1 VRSYKEITYRYL
13 KGQRNRTLL
22 TILGII
28 LSVALISAIGTII
41 VSARGA
47 LISGAI
53 RENGSHHAKFIEMD
67 KDNLNKLINN
77 VGVSE
82 IGVGKLEGAAI
93 VKETTEEEKKEYRW
107 DIPYRYIEIEGLEEK
122 ALEMLPFNL
131 KEGRFPKNSDEI
143 AIEYWMASYF
153 DKEVKLGDKIKLTIG
168 NRIMESDE
176 ETSDGK
182 VIRKETFEEK
192 GEKEYTLVGFIK
204 SQYMWKGNLVTKGI
218 TGLDNRAEEGRYN
231 AYIKIPNIKD
241 AYKKI
246 TLIAKD
252 MGKTEKDFEYNY
264 RVLRLYA
271 ESMSQMFNKSM
282 VVLLV
287 FVVGLIIVSTIAV
300 IYNAFNIS
308 VLERIAQFG
317 LLRSVGATPKQIIG
331 IVIKE
336 ALILS
341 IVGIPIGL
349 FSGVFAM
356 RVVLYIISL
365 LKSDIPIFKDM
376 RITIS
381 GIVFL
386 ISTITGLVTV
396 FLSAIGPARRAGS
409 VSALEAVRN
418 TGSFKKERFKRA
430 KNSVFIRKTLGIE
443 GEIAYKN
450 LRRNRKRFIITV
462 FSMVISISLFIT
474 FSSFSDFMFKM
485 GIVESKEMGDF
496 CIYSIYDDMD
506 DKERIY
512 TELKNI
518 KDIER
523 VYKVGH
529 NDGEALVEES
539 KISKKMI
546 EMTPYL
552 LDNKKDNLISIDS
565 VQISTIGDENF
576 KVLNGLLKEGTLDIN
591 KLNKENGVLVINN
604 TYVYNQKTNRNS
616 LMEGYKLRAGDKI
629 LYTPYGLDKE
639 GAQPVYKELTVLGV
653 LEKGILDMEYNL
665 NGSINIITTEAVLE
679 NLLKTNDETFN
690 AAEVGRYGTNI
701 YIEMAENGNIEVVRS
716 YLDEL
721 EEVVPGLNYIDY
733 AESAKENRVASIIV
747 SIFLYGF
754 VAIITLISSINIIN
768 TISTNIILRTKEIA
782 MIKAVGMTQS
792 GIKRMVALE
801 SLFYGIYAAIF
812 GGIIGTG
819 LSYILFN
826 ILMNIREF
834 QWIIPWK
841 NIITACIGAAIIAL
855 LSGAYPLKRI
865 NDKIIVESMRT
876 EN

>member
-1 VRSYKEITYRYL
+1 MKSYKEITYRYL
-13 KGQRNRTLL
+13 KGQKNRTLL

-47 LISGAI
+47 LITDAI
-53 RENGSHHAKFIEMD
+53 RENGSYHAKFNEMD
-67 KDNLNKLINN
+67 KDGINKLTNH

-82 IGVGKLEGAAI
+82 VGIGKLEGSAA
-93 VKETTEEEKKEYRW
+93 VKETTEEEREDYGLYL
-107 DIPYRYIEIEGLEEK
+107 PYRYIEIEGYEK
-122 ALEMLPFNL
+122 KTIEMLPFDL
-131 KEGRFPKNSDEI
+131 KEGRFPENSDEI
-143 AIEYWMASYF
+143 AIEYWMTNYF

-168 NRIMESDE
+168 NRIIGNDE
-176 ETSDGK
+176 KTKDGK
-182 VIRKETFEEK
+182 IISKETFEK
-192 GEKEYTLVGFIK
+192 TGEKEYTVVGFIK
-204 SQYMWKGNLVTKGI
+204 PQYIWKGNLVTKGVI
-218 TGLDNRAEEGRYN
+218 GLDNKIEEGNYN

-241 AYKKI
+241 AYEKI
-246 TLIAKD
+246 TSIAKD
-252 MGKTEKDFEYNY
+252 LGKTEKDFEYNY

-271 ESMSQMFNKSM
+271 ESMSQTFDKSM
-282 VVLLV
+282 VVLLA

-317 LLRSVGATPKQIIG
+317 LLRSVGATPNQIRG
-331 IVIKE
+331 IVLKE
-336 ALILS
+336 AMILS
-341 IVGIPIGL
+341 IIGIPIGL

-365 LKSDIPIFKDM
+365 LKSDIPLFKDM
-376 RITIS
+376 KITIS
-381 GIVFL
+381 GTVFL
-386 ISTITGLVTV
+386 ISTITGLLTV
-396 FLSAIGPARRAGS
+396 FLSAIGPAKRAGK

-418 TGSFKKERFKRA
+418 TGSFKKENFKKVR
-430 KNSVFIRKTLGIE
+430 NSVFIRKVLGVE

-474 FSSFSDFMFKM
+474 FSSFSNFMFKM
-485 GIVESKEMGDF
+485 GVVESSDMGDF
-496 CIYSIYDDMD
+496 VIFGNMD
-506 DKERIY
+506 DKEEEIY
-512 TELKNI
+512 RELKGI
-518 KDIER
+518 EDIER
-523 VYKVGH
+523 IYKVNQSYGQV
-529 NDGEALVEES
+529 LIEEN

-546 EMTPYL
+546 EMSPYL
-552 LDNKKDNLISIDS
+552 LDKKKGNLNRIDN
-565 VQISTIGDENF
+565 VQVTTIGDENF
-576 KVLNGLLKEGTLDIN
+576 EMLKGLLKEGTIDI
-591 KLNKENGVLVINN
+591 KELNKENGVLVINN
-604 TYVYNQKTNRNS
+604 TYAYNQKTDRNS
-616 LMEGYKLRAGDKI
+616 LIEGYRLKAGDKI
-629 LYTPYGLDKE
+629 QYSPYYGDKRE
-639 GAQPVYKELTVLGV
+639 DETAYKELTVAGV
-653 LEKGILDMEYNL
+653 LDKGILGMEYNM
-665 NGSINIITTEAVLE
+665 NGSINIIATESVLN
-679 NLLKTNDETFN
+679 NLLTIEEAPNTKILESDLRMSIEIKDDGKIENI
-690 AAEVGRYGTNI
+690 RY
-701 YIEMAENGNIEVVRS
+701 

-721 EEVVPGLNYIDY
+721 EAATPGFSYIDY
-733 AESAKENRVASIIV
+733 ADVAKETRIASIIV

-792 GIKRMVALE
+792 GIKRMVAFE

-812 GGIIGTG
+812 GGVIGTG
-819 LSYILFN
+819 LAYILFN

-841 NIITACIGAAIIAL
+841 NIIIACIGATIIAL

-865 NDKIIVESMRT
+865 NDKIIVESMKA

>member
-1 VRSYKEITYRYL
+1 MRSYKEITYRYL

-28 LSVALISAIGTII
+28 LSVALVSAIGTII

-47 LISGAI
+47 LITEAI
-53 RENGSHHAKFIEMD
+53 RENGSYHAKFAEMD
-67 KDNLNKLINN
+67 KDNINKMINH

-82 IGVGKLEGAAI
+82 VGIGKLEGAAI
-93 VKETTEEEKKEYRW
+93 VKETTEEEKEEYRW
-107 DIPYRYIEIEGLEEK
+107 DIPYRYIEIEGLEEEDI
-122 ALEMLPFNL
+122 EMLPFNL
-131 KEGRFPKNSDEI
+131 KEGRFPKAPDEI

-153 DKEVKLGDKIKLTIG
+153 DKEVKLGDKIKLTMG
-168 NRIMESDE
+168 NRIIGNDE
-176 ETSDGK
+176 ETQDGQI
-182 VIRKETFEEK
+182 VRKEIFEK
-192 GEKEYTLVGFIK
+192 TGEKEYTVVGFIK
-204 SQYMWKGNLVTKGI
+204 PQYIWKGNLVTKGI
-218 TGLDNRAEEGRYN
+218 TGLDSRVEEGNYN

-241 AYKKI
+241 AYEKI
-246 TLIAKD
+246 TSIAKD
-252 MGKTEKDFEYNY
+252 LGKTEEDFEYNY

-271 ESMSQMFNKSM
+271 ESMSQTFDKSM
-282 VVLLV
+282 VVLLI

-317 LLRSVGATPKQIIG
+317 LLRSVGATPNQIRG
-331 IVIKE
+331 IVLKE

-341 IVGIPIGL
+341 IIGIPIGL

-365 LKSDIPIFKDM
+365 LKSDIPLFKDM
-376 RITIS
+376 KITIS
-381 GIVFL
+381 GAVFL

-396 FLSAIGPARRAGS
+396 FLSAIGPARRAGK

-418 TGSFKKERFKRA
+418 TGSFKKEKFK
-430 KNSVFIRKTLGIE
+430 KVQNSVFIRRILGVE

-496 CIYSIYDDMD
+496 SIYGDID
-506 DKERIY
+506 DKSEEIY
-512 TELKNI
+512 TGLRNI
-518 KDIER
+518 KDIKR
-523 VYKVGH
+523 VYKVKF
-529 NDGEALVEES
+529 NNGEALIEES
-539 KISKKMI
+539 RISKKMI
-546 EMTPYL
+546 EMAPFL
-552 LDNKKDNLISIDS
+552 FEKKKDNLIRINN
-565 VQISTIGDENF
+565 VQVSTIGDENF
-576 KVLNGLLKEGTLDIN
+576 ENLKGLLKEGTLDVN
-591 KLNKENGVLVINN
+591 RLNKENGVLVINS
-604 TYVYNQKTNRNS
+604 TYAYNQKTDRNS
-616 LMEGYKLRAGDKI
+616 LMEGYKLKVGDKI
-629 LYTPYGLDKE
+629 PYTSYDLNKE
-639 GAQPVYKELTVLGV
+639 RVEPVYKELTVVGV
-653 LEKGILDMEYNL
+653 LEKGILDKEYNL
-665 NGSINIITTEAVLE
+665 NGSINIITTESVLE
-679 NLLKTNDETFN
+679 NLLKTDDEDFDD
-690 AAEVGRYGTNI
+690 AEVGRYRTNM
-701 YIEMAENGNIEVVRS
+701 YIEMAENGSIESVKA
-716 YLDEL
+716 YLDDL
-721 EEVVPGLNYIDY
+721 EEATPGLHYIDY

-812 GGIIGTG
+812 GGVIGTG

-826 ILMNIREF
+826 ILMKIREF

-841 NIITACIGAAIIAL
+841 NIAIACVGATIIAL

-865 NDKIIVESMRT
+865 NDKIIVESMKA

>member
-1 VRSYKEITYRYL
+1 MKSYKEITYRYL

-47 LISGAI
+47 LITEAI
-53 RENGSHHAKFIEMD
+53 RENGSHHAKFVEID
-67 KDNLNKLINN
+67 KNQINEIIN
-77 VGVSE
+77 HVGVSE
-82 IGVGKLEGAAI
+82 VGVSKVEGATA
-93 VKETTEEEKKEYRW
+93 VKETTEEEQEDYGLN
-107 DIPYRYIEIEGLEEK
+107 IPYRYIEIEGYEK
-122 ALEMLPFNL
+122 KTIEMLPFNL
-131 KEGRFPKNSDEI
+131 KEGRFPENSDEL

-153 DKEVKLGDKIKLTIG
+153 DKEVKLGDKIKLTMG
-168 NRIMESDE
+168 NRIIGNDE
-176 ETSDGK
+176 ETQDGQI
-182 VIRKETFEEK
+182 VRKEIFEK
-192 GEKEYTLVGFIK
+192 TGEKEYTVVGFIK
-204 SQYMWKGNLVTKGI
+204 PQYIWKGNLVTKGI
-218 TGLDNRAEEGRYN
+218 TGLDNKAEEGRYN

-246 TLIAKD
+246 TSIARD
-252 MGKTEKDFEYNY
+252 IGKMEKDFEYNY

-271 ESMSQMFNKSM
+271 ESMSQTFDKSM

-317 LLRSVGATPKQIIG
+317 LLRSVGATPNQIRG
-331 IVIKE
+331 IVVKE

-365 LKSDIPIFKDM
+365 LKSDIPLFKDM

-381 GIVFL
+381 GTVFL

-396 FLSAIGPARRAGS
+396 FLSAIGPARRAGR

-430 KNSVFIRKTLGIE
+430 KNSVFIRKILGIE

-474 FSSFSDFMFKM
+474 FSSFSNFMFKM
-485 GIVESKEMGDF
+485 GIVESKDMGDF
-496 CIYSIYDDMD
+496 TIYGNMD
-506 DKERIY
+506 DKEEEIY
-512 TELKNI
+512 TQLKST

-523 VYKVGH
+523 IYKVKRAY
-529 NDGEALVEES
+529 GEVLIEEN
-539 KISKKMI
+539 KISKKML

-552 LDNKKDNLISIDS
+552 LDKKKDDLARINN
-565 VQISTIGDENF
+565 VQVTTIGDENF
-576 KVLNGLLKEGTLDIN
+576 EKLKGLLKEGIVDI
-591 KLNKENGVLVINN
+591 KALNEENGVLVINN
-604 TYVYNQKTNRNS
+604 TYAYNQKTGRNF
-616 LMEGYKLRAGDKI
+616 LIEGYGLKAGDKI
-629 LYTPYGLDKE
+629 QYASYYRDRQEDET
-639 GAQPVYKELTVLGV
+639 VYKELTVAGV
-653 LEKGILDMEYNL
+653 LDKGILGMEYNL
-665 NGSINIITTEAVLE
+665 NGSINIITTEAIFDKLLTIDEMSDTKELE
-679 NLLKTNDETFN
+679 SDLRMF
-690 AAEVGRYGTNI
+690 
-701 YIEMAENGNIEVVRS
+701 IEMKNDGNIESVRA

-721 EEVVPGLNYIDY
+721 EEITPGLNYIDY

-754 VAIITLISSINIIN
+754 VVIITLISSINIIN

-841 NIITACIGAAIIAL
+841 NIITACMGAAIIAL

>member
-1 VRSYKEITYRYL
+1 VKSYKEITYRYL

-47 LISGAI
+47 LITEAI
-53 RENGSHHAKFIEMD
+53 RENGSHHAKFVEID
-67 KDNLNKLINN
+67 KNQINEIIN
-77 VGVSE
+77 HVGVSE
-82 IGVGKLEGAAI
+82 VGVSKVEGATA
-93 VKETTEEEKKEYRW
+93 VKETTEEEQEDYGLN
-107 DIPYRYIEIEGLEEK
+107 IPYRYIEIEGYEK
-122 ALEMLPFNL
+122 KTIEMLPFNL
-131 KEGRFPKNSDEI
+131 KEGRFPENSDEL

-153 DKEVKLGDKIKLTIG
+153 DKEVKLGDKIKLTMG
-168 NRIMESDE
+168 NRIIGNDE
-176 ETSDGK
+176 ETQDGQI
-182 VIRKETFEEK
+182 VRKEIFEK
-192 GEKEYTLVGFIK
+192 TGEKEYTVVGFIK
-204 SQYMWKGNLVTKGI
+204 PQYIWKGNLVTKGI
-218 TGLDNRAEEGRYN
+218 TGLDNKAEEGRYN

-246 TLIAKD
+246 TSIARD
-252 MGKTEKDFEYNY
+252 IGKMEKDFEYNY

-271 ESMSQMFNKSM
+271 ESMSQTFDKSM

-317 LLRSVGATPKQIIG
+317 LLRSVGATPNQIRG
-331 IVIKE
+331 IVVKE

-365 LKSDIPIFKDM
+365 LKSDIPLFKDM

-381 GIVFL
+381 GTVFL

-396 FLSAIGPARRAGS
+396 FLSAIGPARRAGR

-430 KNSVFIRKTLGIE
+430 KNSVFIRKILGIE

-474 FSSFSDFMFKM
+474 FSSFSNFMFKM
-485 GIVESKEMGDF
+485 GIVESKDMGDF
-496 CIYSIYDDMD
+496 TIYGNMD
-506 DKERIY
+506 DKEEEIY
-512 TELKNI
+512 TQLKST

-523 VYKVGH
+523 IYKVKRAY
-529 NDGEALVEES
+529 GEVLIEEN
-539 KISKKMI
+539 KISKKML

-552 LDNKKDNLISIDS
+552 LDKKKDDLARINN
-565 VQISTIGDENF
+565 VQVTTIGDENF
-576 KVLNGLLKEGTLDIN
+576 EKLKGLLKEGIVDI
-591 KLNKENGVLVINN
+591 KALNEENGVLVINN
-604 TYVYNQKTNRNS
+604 TYAYNQKTGRNF
-616 LMEGYKLRAGDKI
+616 LIEGYGLKAGDKI
-629 LYTPYGLDKE
+629 QYASYYRDRQEDET
-639 GAQPVYKELTVLGV
+639 VYKELTVAGV
-653 LEKGILDMEYNL
+653 LDKGILGMEYNL
-665 NGSINIITTEAVLE
+665 NGSINIITTEAIFDKLLTIDEMSDTKELE
-679 NLLKTNDETFN
+679 SDLRMF
-690 AAEVGRYGTNI
+690 
-701 YIEMAENGNIEVVRS
+701 IEMKNDGNIESVRA

-721 EEVVPGLNYIDY
+721 EEITPGLNYIDY

-754 VAIITLISSINIIN
+754 VVIITLISSINIIN

-841 NIITACIGAAIIAL
+841 NIITACMGAAIIAL

>member
-1 VRSYKEITYRYL
+1 MRSYKEITYRYL

-28 LSVALISAIGTII
+28 LSVALVSAIGTII

-47 LISGAI
+47 LITEAI
-53 RENGSHHAKFIEMD
+53 RENGSYHAKFAEMD
-67 KDNLNKLINN
+67 KDNINKMINH

-82 IGVGKLEGAAI
+82 VGIGKLEGAAI
-93 VKETTEEEKKEYRW
+93 VKETTEEEKEEYRW
-107 DIPYRYIEIEGLEEK
+107 DIPYRYIEIEGLEEE
-122 ALEMLPFNL
+122 AIEMLPFNL
-131 KEGRFPKNSDEI
+131 KEGRFPKAPDEI

-153 DKEVKLGDKIKLTIG
+153 DKEVKLGDKIKLTMG
-168 NRIMESDE
+168 NRIIGNDE
-176 ETSDGK
+176 ETQDGQI
-182 VIRKETFEEK
+182 VRKEIFEK
-192 GEKEYTLVGFIK
+192 TGEKEYTVVGFIK
-204 SQYMWKGNLVTKGI
+204 PQYIWKGNLVTKGI
-218 TGLDNRAEEGRYN
+218 TGLDSRVEEGNYN

-241 AYKKI
+241 AYEKI
-246 TLIAKD
+246 TSIAKD
-252 MGKTEKDFEYNY
+252 LGKTEEDFEYNY

-271 ESMSQMFNKSM
+271 ESMSQTFDKSM
-282 VVLLV
+282 VVLLI

-317 LLRSVGATPKQIIG
+317 LLRSVGATPNQIRG
-331 IVIKE
+331 IVLKE

-341 IVGIPIGL
+341 IIGIPIGL

-365 LKSDIPIFKDM
+365 LKSDIPLFKDM
-376 RITIS
+376 KITIS
-381 GIVFL
+381 GAVFL

-396 FLSAIGPARRAGS
+396 FLSAIGPARRAGK

-418 TGSFKKERFKRA
+418 TGSFKKEKFK
-430 KNSVFIRKTLGIE
+430 KVQNSVFIRRILGVE

-496 CIYSIYDDMD
+496 SIYGDID
-506 DKERIY
+506 DKSEEIY
-512 TELKNI
+512 TGLRNI
-518 KDIER
+518 KDIKR
-523 VYKVGH
+523 VYKVKF
-529 NDGEALVEES
+529 NNGEALIEES
-539 KISKKMI
+539 RISKKMI
-546 EMTPYL
+546 EMAPFL
-552 LDNKKDNLISIDS
+552 FEKKKDNLIRINN
-565 VQISTIGDENF
+565 VQVSTIGDENF
-576 KVLNGLLKEGTLDIN
+576 ETLKGLLKEGTLDVN
-591 KLNKENGVLVINN
+591 RLNKENGVLVINS
-604 TYVYNQKTNRNS
+604 TYAYNQKTDRNS
-616 LMEGYKLRAGDKI
+616 LMEGYKLKVGDKI
-629 LYTPYGLDKE
+629 PYTSYDLNKE
-639 GAQPVYKELTVLGV
+639 RVEPVYKELTVVGV
-653 LEKGILDMEYNL
+653 LEKGILDKEYNL
-665 NGSINIITTEAVLE
+665 NGSINIITTESVLE
-679 NLLKTNDETFN
+679 NLLKTDDEGFDD
-690 AAEVGRYGTNI
+690 AEVGRYRTNM
-701 YIEMAENGNIEVVRS
+701 YIEMAENGSIESVKA
-716 YLDEL
+716 YLDDL
-721 EEVVPGLNYIDY
+721 EEATPGLHYIDY

-812 GGIIGTG
+812 GGVIGTG

-826 ILMNIREF
+826 ILMKIREF

-841 NIITACIGAAIIAL
+841 NIAIACVGATIIAL

-865 NDKIIVESMRT
+865 NDKIIVESMKA

>member
-1 VRSYKEITYRYL
+1 MRSYKEITYRYL

-28 LSVALISAIGTII
+28 LSVALVSAIGTII

-47 LISGAI
+47 LITEAI
-53 RENGSHHAKFIEMD
+53 RENGSYHAKFAEMD
-67 KDNLNKLINN
+67 KDNINKMTNH

-82 IGVGKLEGAAI
+82 VGVGKLEGAAI
-93 VKETTEEEKKEYRW
+93 VKETTEEEKEEYRW
-107 DIPYRYIEIEGLEEK
+107 DIPYRYIEIEGLEEE
-122 ALEMLPFNL
+122 AIEMLPFNL
-131 KEGRFPKNSDEI
+131 KEGRIPKAPDEI

-153 DKEVKLGDKIKLTIG
+153 DKEVKLGDKIKLTMG
-168 NRIMESDE
+168 NRIIGNDE
-176 ETSDGK
+176 ETQDGQI
-182 VIRKETFEEK
+182 VRKETFEK
-192 GEKEYTLVGFIK
+192 TGEKEYTVVGFIK
-204 SQYMWKGNLVTKGI
+204 PQYIWKGNLVTKGI
-218 TGLDNRAEEGRYN
+218 TGLDSRVEEGNYN

-241 AYKKI
+241 AYEKI
-246 TLIAKD
+246 TSIAKD
-252 MGKTEKDFEYNY
+252 LGKTEEDFEYNY

-271 ESMSQMFNKSM
+271 ESMSQTFDRSM
-282 VVLLV
+282 VVLLI

-317 LLRSVGATPKQIIG
+317 LLRSVGATPNQIRG
-331 IVIKE
+331 IVLKE

-341 IVGIPIGL
+341 IIGIPIGL

-365 LKSDIPIFKDM
+365 LKSDIYLFKDM
-376 RITIS
+376 KITIS
-381 GIVFL
+381 GAVFL

-396 FLSAIGPARRAGS
+396 FLSAIGPARRAGK

-418 TGSFKKERFKRA
+418 TGSFKKEKFK
-430 KNSVFIRKTLGIE
+430 KIQNSILVRRILGVE

-485 GIVESKEMGDF
+485 GIVESKDMGDF
-496 CIYSIYDDMD
+496 SIYGDID
-506 DKERIY
+506 DKSEEIY
-512 TELKNI
+512 TELRNI
-518 KDIER
+518 KDIKR
-523 VYKVGH
+523 VYKVKF
-529 NDGEALVEES
+529 NNGEALIEES
-539 KISKKMI
+539 RISKKMI
-546 EMTPYL
+546 EMAPFL
-552 LDNKKDNLISIDS
+552 FEKKRDNLIRINN
-565 VQISTIGDENF
+565 VQVSTIGDENF
-576 KVLNGLLKEGTLDIN
+576 ETLKGLLKEGTLDVN
-591 KLNKENGVLVINN
+591 RLNKENGVLIINS
-604 TYVYNQKTNRNS
+604 TYAYNQKTDRNS
-616 LMEGYKLRAGDKI
+616 LMEGYKLKVGDKI
-629 LYTPYGLDKE
+629 PYTSYDLNKE
-639 GAQPVYKELTVLGV
+639 RVEPVYKELTVVGV
-653 LEKGILDMEYNL
+653 LEKGILDKEYNP
-665 NGSINIITTEAVLE
+665 NGSINIITTESVLE
-679 NLLKTNDETFN
+679 NLLKTDDEDFDD
-690 AAEVGRYGTNI
+690 AEVGRYRTNM
-701 YIEMAENGNIEVVRS
+701 YIEMAENGSIESVKA
-716 YLDEL
+716 YLDDL
-721 EEVVPGLNYIDY
+721 EEATPGLHYIDY

-812 GGIIGTG
+812 GGVIGTG

-826 ILMNIREF
+826 ILMKIREF

-841 NIITACIGAAIIAL
+841 NITIACVGATIIAL

-865 NDKIIVESMRT
+865 NDKIIVESMKA

>member
-1 VRSYKEITYRYL
+1 M

-28 LSVALISAIGTII
+28 LSVALVSAIGTII

-47 LISGAI
+47 LITEAI
-53 RENGSHHAKFIEMD
+53 RENGSYHAKFAEMD
-67 KDNLNKLINN
+67 KDNINKMTNH

-82 IGVGKLEGAAI
+82 VGVGKLEGAAI
-93 VKETTEEEKKEYRW
+93 VKETTEEEKEEYRW
-107 DIPYRYIEIEGLEEK
+107 DIPYRYIEIEGLEEE
-122 ALEMLPFNL
+122 AIEMLPFNL
-131 KEGRFPKNSDEI
+131 KEGRIPKAPDEI

-153 DKEVKLGDKIKLTIG
+153 DKEVKLGDKIKLTMG
-168 NRIMESDE
+168 NRIIGNDE
-176 ETSDGK
+176 ETQDGQI
-182 VIRKETFEEK
+182 VRKETFEK
-192 GEKEYTLVGFIK
+192 TGEKEYTVVGFIK
-204 SQYMWKGNLVTKGI
+204 PQYIWKGNLVTKGI
-218 TGLDNRAEEGRYN
+218 TGLDSRVEEGNYN

-241 AYKKI
+241 AYEKI
-246 TLIAKD
+246 TSIAKD
-252 MGKTEKDFEYNY
+252 LGKTEEDFEYNY

-271 ESMSQMFNKSM
+271 ESMSQTFDRSM
-282 VVLLV
+282 VVLLI

-317 LLRSVGATPKQIIG
+317 LLRSVGATPNQIRG
-331 IVIKE
+331 IVLKE

-341 IVGIPIGL
+341 IIGIPIGL

-365 LKSDIPIFKDM
+365 LKSDIYLFKDM
-376 RITIS
+376 KITIS
-381 GIVFL
+381 GAVFL

-396 FLSAIGPARRAGS
+396 FLSAIGPARRAGK

-418 TGSFKKERFKRA
+418 TGSFKKEKFK
-430 KNSVFIRKTLGIE
+430 KIQNSILVRRILGVE

-485 GIVESKEMGDF
+485 GIVESKDMGDF
-496 CIYSIYDDMD
+496 SIYGDID
-506 DKERIY
+506 DKSEEIY
-512 TELKNI
+512 TELRNI
-518 KDIER
+518 KDIKR
-523 VYKVGH
+523 VYKVKF
-529 NDGEALVEES
+529 NNGEALIEES
-539 KISKKMI
+539 RISKKMI
-546 EMTPYL
+546 EMAPFL
-552 LDNKKDNLISIDS
+552 FEKKRDNLIRINN
-565 VQISTIGDENF
+565 VQVSTIGDENF
-576 KVLNGLLKEGTLDIN
+576 ETLKGLLKEGTLDVN
-591 KLNKENGVLVINN
+591 RLNKENGVLIINS
-604 TYVYNQKTNRNS
+604 TYAYNQKTDRNS
-616 LMEGYKLRAGDKI
+616 LMEGYKLKVGDKI
-629 LYTPYGLDKE
+629 PYTSYDLNKE
-639 GAQPVYKELTVLGV
+639 RVEPVYKELTVVGV
-653 LEKGILDMEYNL
+653 LEKGILDKEYNP
-665 NGSINIITTEAVLE
+665 NGSINIITTESVLE
-679 NLLKTNDETFN
+679 NLLKTDDEDFDD
-690 AAEVGRYGTNI
+690 AEVGRYRTNM
-701 YIEMAENGNIEVVRS
+701 YIEMAENGSIESVKA
-716 YLDEL
+716 YLDDL
-721 EEVVPGLNYIDY
+721 EEATPGLHYIDY

-812 GGIIGTG
+812 GGVIGTG

-826 ILMNIREF
+826 ILMKIREF

-841 NIITACIGAAIIAL
+841 NITIACVGATIIAL

-865 NDKIIVESMRT
+865 NDKIIVESMKA

>member
-1 VRSYKEITYRYL
+1 MRSYKEITYRYL

-28 LSVALISAIGTII
+28 LSVALVSAIGTII

-47 LISGAI
+47 LITEAI
-53 RENGSHHAKFIEMD
+53 RENGSYHAKFAEMD
-67 KDNLNKLINN
+67 KDNINKMINH

-82 IGVGKLEGAAI
+82 VGIGKLEGAAI
-93 VKETTEEEKKEYRW
+93 VKETTEEEKEEYRW
-107 DIPYRYIEIEGLEEK
+107 DIPYRYIEIEGLEEE
-122 ALEMLPFNL
+122 AIEMLPFNL
-131 KEGRFPKNSDEI
+131 KEGRFPKAPDEI

-153 DKEVKLGDKIKLTIG
+153 DKEVKLGDKIKLTMG
-168 NRIMESDE
+168 NRIIGNDE
-176 ETSDGK
+176 ETQDGQI
-182 VIRKETFEEK
+182 VRKEIFEK
-192 GEKEYTLVGFIK
+192 TGEKEYTVVGFIK
-204 SQYMWKGNLVTKGI
+204 PQYIWKGNLVTKGI
-218 TGLDNRAEEGRYN
+218 TGLDSRVEEGNYN

-241 AYKKI
+241 AYEKI
-246 TLIAKD
+246 TSIAKD
-252 MGKTEKDFEYNY
+252 LGKTEEDFEYNY

-271 ESMSQMFNKSM
+271 ESMSQTFDKSM
-282 VVLLV
+282 VVLLI

-317 LLRSVGATPKQIIG
+317 LLRSVGATPNQIRG
-331 IVIKE
+331 IVLKE

-341 IVGIPIGL
+341 IIGIPIGL

-365 LKSDIPIFKDM
+365 LKSDIPLFKDM
-376 RITIS
+376 KITIS
-381 GIVFL
+381 GAVFL

-396 FLSAIGPARRAGS
+396 FLSAIGPARRAGK

-418 TGSFKKERFKRA
+418 TGSFKKEKFK
-430 KNSVFIRKTLGIE
+430 KVQNSVFIRRILGVE

-496 CIYSIYDDMD
+496 SIYGDID
-506 DKERIY
+506 DKSEEIY
-512 TELKNI
+512 TGLRNI
-518 KDIER
+518 KDIKR
-523 VYKVGH
+523 VYKVKF
-529 NDGEALVEES
+529 NNGEALIEES
-539 KISKKMI
+539 RISKKMI
-546 EMTPYL
+546 EMAPFL
-552 LDNKKDNLISIDS
+552 FEKKKDNLIRINN
-565 VQISTIGDENF
+565 VQVSTIGDENF
-576 KVLNGLLKEGTLDIN
+576 ETLKGLLKEGTLDVN
-591 KLNKENGVLVINN
+591 RENGVLVINS
-604 TYVYNQKTNRNS
+604 TYAYNQKTDRNS
-616 LMEGYKLRAGDKI
+616 LMEGYKLKVGDKI
-629 LYTPYGLDKE
+629 PYTSYDLNKE
-639 GAQPVYKELTVLGV
+639 RVEPVYKELTVVGV
-653 LEKGILDMEYNL
+653 LEKGILDKEYNL
-665 NGSINIITTEAVLE
+665 NGSINIITTESVLE
-679 NLLKTNDETFN
+679 NLLKTDDEGFDD
-690 AAEVGRYGTNI
+690 AEVGRYRTNM
-701 YIEMAENGNIEVVRS
+701 YIEMAENGSIESVKA
-716 YLDEL
+716 YLDDL
-721 EEVVPGLNYIDY
+721 EEATPGLHYIDY

-812 GGIIGTG
+812 GGVIGTG

-826 ILMNIREF
+826 ILMKIREF

-841 NIITACIGAAIIAL
+841 NIAIACVGATIIAL

-865 NDKIIVESMRT
+865 NDKIIVESMKA

>member
-1 VRSYKEITYRYL
+1 MKSYKEITYRYL
-13 KGQRNRTLL
+13 KGQKNRTLL

-47 LISGAI
+47 LITEAI
-53 RENGSHHAKFIEMD
+53 RENGSYHAKFAEMD
-67 KDNLNKLINN
+67 KDNINKMINH

-82 IGVGKLEGAAI
+82 AGIGKLEGAAI
-93 VKETTEEEKKEYRW
+93 VKETTEEERKEYRW
-107 DIPYRYIEIEGLEEK
+107 DIPYRYIEIEGLEDK
-122 ALEMLPFNL
+122 ALEMLPLNIN
-131 KEGRFPKNSDEI
+131 EGRLPKTPDEI

-153 DKEVKLGDKIKLTIG
+153 DKEVQLGDKIKLTIG
-168 NRIMESDE
+168 NRVIGNDE
-176 ETSDGK
+176 ETQDGEI
-182 VIRKETFEEK
+182 VRKETFEK
-192 GEKEYTLVGFIK
+192 TGEKEYTVVGFIK
-204 SQYMWKGNLVTKGI
+204 PQYIWKGNLVTKGVI
-218 TGLDNRAEEGRYN
+218 GLDNKIEEGSYN

-241 AYKKI
+241 AYEKI
-246 TLIAKD
+246 TSIAKD
-252 MGKTEKDFEYNY
+252 LGKTENDFEYNY

-271 ESMSQMFNKSM
+271 ESMSQTFDKSM
-282 VVLLV
+282 VVLLA

-317 LLRSVGATPKQIIG
+317 LLRSVGATPKQIRG
-331 IVIKE
+331 IVLKE
-336 ALILS
+336 AMILS
-341 IVGIPIGL
+341 IIGIPIGL

-356 RVVLYIISL
+356 RIVLYIISL
-365 LKSDIPIFKDM
+365 LKSDIPLFKDM
-376 RITIS
+376 KITIS
-381 GIVFL
+381 GTVFL
-386 ISTITGLVTV
+386 ISTITGLLTV
-396 FLSAIGPARRAGS
+396 FLSAIGPAKRAGK

-418 TGSFKKERFKRA
+418 TGSFKKEKFKKVR
-430 KNSVFIRKTLGIE
+430 NSVFIRKILGVE

-474 FSSFSDFMFKM
+474 FSSFSNFMFKM

-496 CIYSIYDDMD
+496 SIYGDIN
-506 DKERIY
+506 DKSEEIY

-518 KDIER
+518 KDIKR
-523 VYKVGH
+523 VYKVEH
-529 NDGEALVEES
+529 NNGEALIEES
-539 KISKKMI
+539 RINKKMI
-546 EMTPYL
+546 EMAPYL
-552 LDNKKDNLISIDS
+552 FEKKKDNLIRINN
-565 VQISTIGDENF
+565 VQVSTIGDENF
-576 KVLNGLLKEGTLDIN
+576 ETLKGFLKEGTLDVN
-591 KLNKENGVLVINN
+591 GLNKENGVLVINS
-604 TYVYNQKTNRNS
+604 TYAYNQKTDRNS
-616 LMEGYKLRAGDKI
+616 LMEGYKLKVGDKI
-629 LYTPYGLDKE
+629 PYASYDLDKE
-639 GAQPVYKELTVLGV
+639 GVEPVYKELTVVGV

-665 NGSINIITTEAVLE
+665 NGSINIITTESVLE
-679 NLLKTNDETFN
+679 NLLKTDDEDFDN
-690 AAEVGRYGTNI
+690 AEAGRYRTNM
-701 YIEMAENGNIEVVRS
+701 YIEMAEDGNIESIRS

-721 EEVVPGLNYIDY
+721 EEATPGFHYIDY
-733 AESAKENRVASIIV
+733 AEYAKENRIASIIV

-812 GGIIGTG
+812 GGVIGTG
-819 LSYILFN
+819 LAYILFN

-841 NIITACIGAAIIAL
+841 NIIIACIGATIIAL

-865 NDKIIVESMRT
+865 NDKIIVESMKA